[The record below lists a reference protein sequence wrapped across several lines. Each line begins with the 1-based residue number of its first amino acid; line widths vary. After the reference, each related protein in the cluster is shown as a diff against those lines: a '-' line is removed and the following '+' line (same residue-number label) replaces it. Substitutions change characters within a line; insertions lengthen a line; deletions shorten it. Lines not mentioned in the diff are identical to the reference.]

1 MGASGY
7 LTLVNVRVR
16 GGNSRR
22 RPPPAPDG
30 PDGLSSSAR
39 PTRRS
44 RLSRRRE
51 RNASLLLPEGGTPA
65 CGLPTTLRGHRRSL
79 YWRGG
84 SLGSHAARSAR
95 LDHRDPGTGP
105 VWLGKRLPSQDRSI
119 MTESGPAPYRSS
131 RPACFDSSSRGS
143 RQVLAPHTL
152 RDHYPIFTSMVLG
165 LAFSDFG
172 RWTSSTP
179 SLYSATTPLPSA
191 SSGIVKLRPKR
202 PYARSTR

>member
-1 MGASGY
+1 M
-7 LTLVNVRVR
+7 L
-16 GGNSRR
+16 
-22 RPPPAPDG
+22 
-30 PDGLSSSAR
+30 
-39 PTRRS
+39 RS
-44 RLSRRRE
+44 TAL
-51 RNASLLLPEGGTPA
+51 
-65 CGLPTTLRGHRRSL
+65 TTLHRTNHPSVSWRVGSVPRARSVGKRIGRGIAEGQDFRRFCAGFVAASC
-79 YWRGG
+79 WRGG

-95 LDHRDPGTGP
+95 IDHRDPGTGP
-105 VWLGKRLPSQDRSI
+105 VWLGKWLPSQDRSI
-119 MTESGPAPYRSS
+119 MTESGTAPCRSS